1 MNPDSVAHEAER
13 AAGDGVRAAIL
24 AWRRVRREEL
34 LKARTDLPLDEHRRL
49 SRLVVARLISEFPAI
64 RTQRVGI
71 YWPYK
76 REISLFSLANRIIG
90 EGGAV
95 SLPVVVEKRRPVQF
109 RSWKPGDPLARGA
122 YDIPF
127 PRDGPAVRPDVLL
140 VALVGFD
147 EANYRLGYGGGYYDR
162 TLAAADP
169 RPLAIGVGFEF
180 MRMNTIEPLGHDVPM
195 DFIVTET
202 GVFPRRDG
210 GP

>member
-1 MNPDSVAHEAER
+1 MSHSVARDPEQRPDNE
-13 AAGDGVRAAIL
+13 VRAVVL
-24 AWRRVRREEL
+24 AGRRIRREEL
-34 LKARTDLPLDEHRRL
+34 LKARMDLPLAEHRRL
-49 SRLVVARLISEFPAI
+49 SRLVMERLISEFPAI

-76 REISLFSLANRIIG
+76 REISLFPLANRIIG
-90 EGGAV
+90 EGGSV

-109 RSWKPGDPLARGA
+109 RSWKPGDPLASGA

-147 EANYRLGYGGGYYDR
+147 EAGYRLGYGGGYYDR

-180 MRMNTIEPLGHDVPM
+180 MRMNTIEPLEHDVPM
-195 DFIVTET
+195 DFIVTEA

-210 GP
+210 RP